1 MTVKIAYDFYSCHTK
16 EQYRICAL
24 GRLGDKIIEMWIL
37 DTILT
42 PNFLNEKQLRDFIV
56 LQWYYWLPCLLKIKT
71 NTFQIFLV
79 VMSMLIKIRFV
90 LGEFFGITAP
100 LCPFFPIEH

>member
-1 MTVKIAYDFYSCHTK
+1 MCV
-16 EQYRICAL
+16 L

-42 PNFLNEKQLRDFIV
+42 PNFLNEKQLRDFSV
-56 LQWYYWLPCLLKIKT
+56 LQWYYCLSRLLKIKM

-79 VMSMLIKIRFV
+79 VMSTLIKIRFV
-90 LGEFFGITAP
+90 WGDFFSFFFIKA
-100 LCPFFPIEH
+100 LICPFFPLNTD